1 MPTSDSVV
9 DLLVDTSAAVALVVS
24 DHDHHDLV
32 FAALGDADLG
42 LSGHAAFETFSVLTR
57 LPSPLRRT
65 PTSAS
70 RLLTDN
76 FPSTKFLSTAATDDL
91 LGRLAR
97 LGIAGGRV
105 YDALVG
111 ATAAGHALPLA
122 TRDRRALDI
131 YQRLD
136 VEVRLIV

>member
-1 MPTSDSVV
+1 MPTSDSQVEM
-9 DLLVDTSAAVALVVS
+9 LVDTSAAVALVVS
-24 DHDHHDLV
+24 DHEHHDHV
-32 FAALGDADLG
+32 FAALEDAELG

-65 PTSAS
+65 PRSAR

-76 FPSTKFLSTAATDDL
+76 FPHTRFPSTAATDDL
-91 LGRLAR
+91 FDRLAT
-97 LGIAGGRV
+97 LGIAGGGV

-111 ATAAGHALPLA
+111 ATAAEHALPLA
-122 TRDRRALDI
+122 TRDHRALDV

-136 VEVRLIV
+136 VEVRLIT